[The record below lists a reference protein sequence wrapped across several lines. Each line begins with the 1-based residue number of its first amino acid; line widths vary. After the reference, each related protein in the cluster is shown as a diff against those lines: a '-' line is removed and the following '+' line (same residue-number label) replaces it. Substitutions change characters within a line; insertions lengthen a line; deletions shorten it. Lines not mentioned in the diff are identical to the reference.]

1 MRITNIV
8 KIITSVLAGGLVLT
22 TTGCSMLFGP
32 NYRDSNGVVTASA
45 SVNASAL
52 KVGDCL
58 YNISETG
65 DTVGKVQVVPCTSS
79 HEAEVYA
86 TTASISNITMTLQSF
101 CKEQFKLYIGIDYN
115 DSDLDVTYI
124 RNDSSSLKTDLQCI
138 VYSEGNMVTTSYK
151 DSQM

>member
-1 MRITNIV
+1 MKTTSIV
-8 KIITSVLAGGLVLT
+8 KTVTSMLAGGLILAT
-22 TTGCSMLFGP
+22 TACSMIFGP
-32 NYRDSNGVVTASA
+32 SYRDSNGVVTASA
-45 SVNASAL
+45 SVGASQL

-86 TTASISNITMTLQSF
+86 TTTGITNITMTLQSF
-101 CKEQFKLYIGIDYN
+101 CKEQFKLYIGIDFN
-115 DSDLDVTYI
+115 DSNLDVTYI
-124 RNDSSSLKTDLQCI
+124 RNDSSSAKTDLQCI

-151 DSQM
+151 DSMM